1 MISSNHDNRIG
12 AFPSPDGEST
22 FFRVWA
28 SKRRSV
34 EVEVFREGTLLGR
47 FPLSKEYR
55 GYFSGTIPGV
65 GPGDRYLFRLD
76 EDQSRPDPASRFQ
89 PGGVHQASQII
100 DPTGWKTTDQSWKG
114 IPRKELV
121 IYEIH
126 VGTFTREG
134 TFDAVESRLDELIG
148 LGVTALE
155 IMPIAASPGQWNWG
169 YDGVYFFAPYA
180 PYGSPDEFR
189 ALIDTCHRKGIAVIL
204 DVVYNHIGP
213 EGNYLAD
220 FAPYFSRK
228 HHTPWGDAFD
238 YDGVQSGPVRDFIL
252 QNVSCWLEDFHLDG
266 LRLDAIRLMFDD
278 GPNPIVDGIA
288 SLVEDKQ
295 RNLGREIHLIGEAN
309 VYDSHLLGSGYDAI
323 WSDEVPHVIQSLVLE
338 QNRVASREY
347 RGADDLAECL
357 DRGYLYEFRNQK
369 IERRPSDPRGE
380 LTRIVHGLQTHDQ
393 VGNHP
398 EGKRYSDLAGVDAQK
413 AAVALVILYPGIP
426 FIFMGEEFATPSPFC
441 FFVDYGDESLRRAV
455 VEGRKRDYDHHDWN
469 EFVSPIS
476 EEAFLRSKL
485 PASSEGDPDV
495 LDWYR
500 QLIGIRQKWLQAGIL
515 DEEQLNVERKGDWII
530 LDYGRAW
537 VASRIVPSE
546 EQQAE
551 PDLDGRVILRS
562 AGDRGEAIV
571 GERL

>member
-12 AFPSPDGEST
+12 AFPLPDEDAT

-34 EVEVFREGTLLGR
+34 EVEVFRDENFLGR
-47 FPLSKEYR
+47 FPLTKEYQ
-55 GYFSGTIPGV
+55 GFFSGTVPGI

-76 EDQSRPDPASRFQ
+76 EEQSRPDPASRFQ
-89 PGGVHQASQII
+89 PDGVHRASQVI
-100 DPTGWKTTDQSWKG
+100 DSANWKAADQLWKG
-114 IPRKELV
+114 IPRKDLI

-126 VGTFTREG
+126 VGTFTGEG
-134 TFDAVESRLDELIG
+134 TFAAVESRLDELID

-155 IMPIAASPGQWNWG
+155 IMPIAAAPGRWNWG
-169 YDGVYFFAPYA
+169 YDGVYFFAPFA
-180 PYGSPDEFR
+180 PYGTPEEFR
-189 ALIDTCHRKGIAVIL
+189 SLIDTCHRRGLAVIL

-213 EGNYLAD
+213 EGNYLAE

-228 HHTPWGDAFD
+228 HRTPWGDAFD

-252 QNVSCWLEDFHLDG
+252 QNVAYWLEDFQLDG

-278 GPNPIVDGIA
+278 GPEPIVDEIA
-288 SLVEDKQ
+288 SIVRDQ
-295 RNLGREIHLIGEAN
+295 RGKLGREIHLIGEAN
-309 VYDSHLLGSGYDAI
+309 VYDSHLLESGYDAI
-323 WSDEVPHVIQSLVLE
+323 WSDEVPHVIQSLVLD

-357 DRGYLYEFRNQK
+357 DRGYLFEFRNRK

-398 EGKRYSDLAGVDAQK
+398 EGKRYSDLAGTEAQK
-413 AAVALVILYPGIP
+413 AAAALVILYPGIP

-469 EFVSPIS
+469 DFVSPIS

-485 PASSEGDPDV
+485 PASSGGNRDV

-500 QLIGIRQKWLQAGIL
+500 QLIQIRQKWQDTGVLN
-515 DEEQLNVERKGDWII
+515 EEQLAVKQKGAWIV
-530 LDYGRAW
+530 LNYGKAW
-537 VASRIVPSE
+537 VASRVAPSE
-546 EQQAE
+546 EPQAG
-551 PDLDGRVILRS
+551 PDLEGRVILRS
-562 AGDRGEAIV
+562 EGDRGEAIV
-571 GERL
+571 GERF